1 MIELINIIYIYYVYQ
16 HNRMHADVTCLQD
29 DPKSKVA
36 CETVTKERERNGHVW
51 SVSGLSQSSG
61 DPLEAPA

>member
-1 MIELINIIYIYYVYQ
+1 
-16 HNRMHADVTCLQD
+16 MHADVTCLQD